1 MEMNSTFDIVNS
13 QLIYTY
19 DGVEIFIK
27 TLQNCFDDRVYLCFT
42 RRKPKAE
49 ADDRSGYPSTD
60 YNFFFP
66 LEVGRKFL
74 EELPATIDFVKHQ
87 LTKEVKSASE
97 GYFTKICE
105 RLLATDN
112 NIEYY
117 IGIKQSNQYGSY
129 QIYLSHPNPNSPTDK
144 VVDFSLTLR
153 GANAAKYYLPHILI
167 AAENFLNSRNPTEPK
182 TIPLERATTDAV

>member
-1 MEMNSTFDIVNS
+1 MNSTFDIVNS

-19 DGVEIFIK
+19 DGVEIFNK
-27 TLQNCFDDRVYLCFT
+27 TLQNCFDGRVYLCFT
-42 RRKPKAE
+42 RRKPKAG

-60 YNFFFP
+60 YNFFFL

-74 EELPATIDFVKHQ
+74 EELPATIDFVKQQ
-87 LTKEVKSASE
+87 LTKEVKSAFE
-97 GYFTKICE
+97 EYFTKICE
-105 RLLATDN
+105 RLLTTDN

-129 QIYLSHPNPNSPTDK
+129 QIYLSRPNPNIHPNK
-144 VVDFSLTLR
+144 VFDFSFTLR
-153 GANAAKYYLPHILI
+153 GAYAAKYYLPHIII
-167 AAENFLNSRNPTEPK
+167 AADNLCISRNPTEPK